1 VAIKVHRNTVLHS
14 TGSSAFRNVPGREW
28 DFASLIWVEN
38 GYINGAS
45 QEAGYGTTL
54 LSLNHGDGEGLESFG
69 NVEGEGLGSTAVYVE
84 TSVASVTNN
93 HILGSANYAFTIE
106 AERGL
111 FTDNVTNKGNDIPT
125 SIDKDPNVI
134 L

>member
-1 VAIKVHRNTVLHS
+1 
-14 TGSSAFRNVPGREW
+14 
-28 DFASLIWVEN
+28 
-38 GYINGAS
+38 
-45 QEAGYGTTL
+45 L